1 MVQHNKRLDC
11 KPASYYFVC
20 MSENY
25 ETFIYPEG
33 RAIIEQGEPAMEAFL
48 IEGGKVKVT
57 MERDGK
63 TVELAELEEDQIFGE
78 TALFKGSDYGATVT
92 AMEETTVVKITPD
105 ILDAKIRLCDPM
117 LRALIKM
124 MMERQRRSNAAL
136 AEKQA

>member
-1 MVQHNKRLDC
+1 
-11 KPASYYFVC
+11 
-20 MSENY
+20 MSESY

-33 RAIIEQGEPAMEAFL
+33 RVIIEQGEPAMEAFL
-48 IEGGKVKVT
+48 IESGKVKVT

-63 TVELAELEEDQIFGE
+63 TVELAELGEDQIFGE

-92 AMEETTVVKITPD
+92 AAEETTVIKITPD

-136 AEKQA
+136 AEYQSK

>member
-1 MVQHNKRLDC
+1 
-11 KPASYYFVC
+11 
-20 MSENY
+20 MSEHY

-33 RAIIEQGEPAMEAFL
+33 RVIVEQGEPAMEAFL
-48 IEGGKVKVT
+48 IENGTVKVT

-63 TVELAELEEDQIFGE
+63 VVDLAELGEDQIFGE

-124 MMERQRRSNAAL
+124 MMERLRRTNAAL
-136 AEKQA
+136 AEKSA